1 MCRAGVG
8 KDGPERGGPKIAEWG
23 PERGPVGVV
32 PSRARGRGV
41 RGGLEGEADWDM
53 VRAGGR
59 EGGGI
64 QRLEE
69 REHVWVGER
78 KVDDARSMA
87 CCHGE
92 ARVDSRGVEE
102 LEAQVG

>member
-1 MCRAGVG
+1 M
-8 KDGPERGGPKIAEWG
+8 
-23 PERGPVGVV
+23 
-32 PSRARGRGV
+32 
-41 RGGLEGEADWDM
+41 EGEADWDM

-64 QRLEE
+64 PRLEE

-92 ARVDSRGVEE
+92 ASIDSGGVKEV
-102 LEAQVG
+102 EAQVGGPFVVGGRGQVFSGGGHAEGVRSRIMDVEVARDQIREVKRL